1 MMPWPR
7 NIYKKWRGYVGIV
20 QGGYCVYEYYITR
33 QSHNNLTKNDA
44 CILQNEHVRVMRN
57 KYQQRI
63 GGSVQDKSTKMIVN
77 SNSYNI
83 NCIQLHNNI
92 IFWKW

>member
-1 MMPWPR
+1 MD
-7 NIYKKWRGYVGIV
+7 I
-20 QGGYCVYEYYITR
+20 YEYYITR

-44 CILQNEHVRVMRN
+44 CILLQNEHVRVMRN

-92 IFWKW
+92 IF